1 MNLEITRQYEPPQ
14 LLSTS
19 TTSIVKQFKSAALTD
34 SSQGNNPQRDSIPD
48 SQDLLNIKQNLQG
61 LLPITKDRL
70 ESLQTSIDLIEK
82 NVKINE
88 TDPISS
94 GKNIN
99 AILEQTKIKQETGDI
114 NEVAQKIPKE
124 EQNRQVALETLKR
137 RKRREETQSPDS
149 IVRRS
154 ESPHHTVKL
163 KILDN
168 HSMRSS
174 ASPSPKP
181 KQINEIK
188 KKMTKKKQ
196 KTHQPAAEEVDFVR
210 VKPKDQVPIATFWS
224 ALEPYFRN
232 LTEEDREFLLE
243 KSDQGKPYLI
253 PPLGQ
258 HYLEKW
264 AEEDMAASIN
274 TMTNNNSEQHKLRY
288 LANPHDIS
296 DPQLLQN
303 DIGGGSLTE
312 RLISS
317 LVVENILTE
326 DINLNEDEE
335 EDDPD
340 IVERKHTRTMLQSD
354 PPAEV
359 VDFEERLRRE
369 LRYVGLFSD
378 EDVDWN
384 AKEDDEICAELRSL
398 GQEFKEQAKIN
409 DEHKK
414 RLLEIVDCQLQYEQ
428 YRQVLDTLD
437 SQVEQGYLKRFRPQK
452 AKKRKTTG
460 PRPALS
466 ENTVHAMEKRK
477 TWIDAL
483 GSIFKDKNMNMP
495 QTSIYENH

>member
-1 MNLEITRQYEPPQ
+1 M
-14 LLSTS
+14 
-19 TTSIVKQFKSAALTD
+19 
-34 SSQGNNPQRDSIPD
+34 
-48 SQDLLNIKQNLQG
+48 
-61 LLPITKDRL
+61 
-70 ESLQTSIDLIEK
+70 
-82 NVKINE
+82 
-88 TDPISS
+88 
-94 GKNIN
+94 
-99 AILEQTKIKQETGDI
+99 
-114 NEVAQKIPKE
+114 
-124 EQNRQVALETLKR
+124 ETLKR

-232 LTEEDREFLLE
+232 LTEEDREFLLQ

-274 TMTNNNSEQHKLRY
+274 TITNNNSEQHKLRY

-326 DINLNEDEE
+326 DINLNEDEQ
-335 EDDPD
+335 EDGQD
-340 IVERKHTRTMLQSD
+340 IVEKKHTRTMLQSD

-378 EDVDWN
+378 EDVT
-384 AKEDDEICAELRSL
+384 ETI
-398 GQEFKEQAKIN
+398 I
-409 DEHKK
+409 
-414 RLLEIVDCQLQYEQ
+414 IV
-428 YRQVLDTLD
+428 
-437 SQVEQGYLKRFRPQK
+437 F
-452 AKKRKTTG
+452 
-460 PRPALS
+460 
-466 ENTVHAMEKRK
+466 
-477 TWIDAL
+477 I
-483 GSIFKDKNMNMP
+483 
-495 QTSIYENH
+495 